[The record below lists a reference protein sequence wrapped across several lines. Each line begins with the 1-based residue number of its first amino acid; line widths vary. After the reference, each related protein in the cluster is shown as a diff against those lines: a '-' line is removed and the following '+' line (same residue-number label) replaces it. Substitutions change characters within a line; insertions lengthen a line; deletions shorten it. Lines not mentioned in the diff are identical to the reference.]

1 MQIGPFLADLMLM
14 KLGRWLRLAGE
25 DVANPEGC
33 IEDADLIVKAR
44 KEGRVLLT
52 RDKALLARCRK
63 GGADCL
69 LIQSSDLDDQLAQ
82 MVDLGLDLRLDPK
95 RCTLCNAPLYMGGDR
110 WICTGCGKAYW
121 QGSHWDGIDAR
132 MARIRKRI

>member
-1 MQIGPFLADLMLM
+1 MLM

-44 KEGRVLLT
+44 VEGRVLLT
-52 RDKALLARCRK
+52 RDKALLARCKK

-69 LIQSSDLDDQLAQ
+69 LILSSDLDDQLAQ
-82 MVDLGLDLRLDPK
+82 MVDLGLDLRLDPQ
-95 RCTLCNAPLYMGGDR
+95 RCTLCNAPLEKGGDR

-121 QGSHWDGIDAR
+121 QGSHWVGIDER
-132 MARIRKRI
+132 MARIRDRI